1 MSAPAAPP
9 APPVER
15 RHFPRRWHRARRA
28 LYGLIGLIGLGAV
41 AYVGLRSVE
50 PPRLDLVMPTQA
62 RVGEVV
68 ILAGAGFSPRPEE
81 NSVFVGDYAAR
92 VLEAART
99 RLLIE
104 VPDMALDPGEQRQAR
119 VRVGVGSQ
127 QTVSRE
133 LTVNPA
139 AEPEPGT
146 DAPEDD
152 DDVPPTPR
160 PRVASSPR
168 V

>member
-68 ILAGAGFSPRPEE
+68 ILAGAGFRSPGVACPDSLFPVAWQPPRTK
-81 NSVFVGDYAAR
+81 AAR
-92 VLEAART
+92 AARADN
-99 RLLIE
+99 L
-104 VPDMALDPGEQRQAR
+104 R
-119 VRVGVGSQ
+119 V
-127 QTVSRE
+127 T
-133 LTVNPA
+133 
-139 AEPEPGT
+139 
-146 DAPEDD
+146 
-152 DDVPPTPR
+152 
-160 PRVASSPR
+160 
-168 V
+168 

>member
-9 APPVER
+9 VPPPER

-28 LYGLIGLIGLGAV
+28 LYGLLGLITLGAV

-62 RVGEVV
+62 RVGDVV
-68 ILAGAGFSPRPEE
+68 ILAGSGFSPRPEDDV
-81 NSVFVGDYAAR
+81 VFVGDYAAR

-104 VPDMALDPGEQRQAR
+104 VPDMALDPGEQKNAR
-119 VRVGVGSQ
+119 VRVRVGSQ
-127 QTVSRE
+127 QTVSLQ
-133 LTVNPA
+133 LTVNPP
-139 AEPEPGT
+139 AEPEPGAN
-146 DAPEDD
+146 APEDD

-160 PRVASSPR
+160 PRVPGR
-168 V
+168 